1 MSRCNW
7 CGSTNETCKRIQN
20 HLGCKKMPE
29 IIPAKP
35 FTKHLENQPKKSGG
49 WSSDYYRIPEGAT
62 ELDDLI
68 VHKNM
73 DWHQANIFKACY
85 RLGDKNSEEYEL
97 DKIAWMLMRKLKT
110 KGLLQKFKD
119 NLAQEFPDEPQ
130 P

>member
-1 MSRCNW
+1 
-7 CGSTNETCKRIQN
+7 
-20 HLGCKKMPE
+20 MPE

-35 FTKHLENQPKKSGG
+35 IEMVSSDGQTTEYVYNAKPFTKHLKDQPNKSGG
-49 WSSDYYRIPEGAT
+49 WSSDYYRIPDGAK

-68 VHKNM
+68 VHKKM

-85 RLGDKNSEEYEL
+85 RLGDKNSEDYEL
-97 DKIAWMLMRKLKT
+97 DKIAWMLMRKLKS

-119 NLAQEFPDEPQ
+119 NLTQEFPDEPQ